1 MFGKLSLSALPLA
14 SPIQMGGVGFMVL
27 LVLAVVVYLTRARK
41 WGYLW
46 KEWLTSVDHKRIGIM
61 YMILAFLMLIRGFI
75 DALMMRGQ
83 QAIAYGANQGY
94 LTSEHYD
101 QIFSAHGTIMI
112 LFMAMPF
119 IIGLMNIA
127 LPLQLGARDVA
138 FPYMNS
144 LSLWLTAAGAV
155 LLNLSL
161 VFGEFA
167 QTGWSG
173 YPPLSEINYSPGV
186 GVDYYIWSLEI
197 AGAGTLMSGIN
208 FLVTIMRMRAPGMG
222 YMKMPIFAWTSLCTN
237 ILIIGAFP
245 VLTVT
250 LGLLSLDRYLG
261 MHFFTNGSGGNMMM
275 YVNLFW
281 AWGHPEVYIVIL
293 PAFGIFSEVVAT
305 FSGKPLFGYKSM
317 VAATFAITFLSFTVW
332 LHHFF
337 TMGAGGDVNAV
348 FGISTMLIAVP
359 TGVKIFNWLFTMF
372 RGRVRFATPMLW
384 TIGFMVVFTLGG
396 MAGVLLAMPGADF
409 VLHNSVFLIAHFHS
423 MLIGGTAFGIFAGIA
438 YWFPKALGFSLDERL
453 GRRAFWGWLV
463 GFVLAFGPLYVL
475 GFMGMTRRLS
485 HYDNPAFQPWLIV
498 AAVGAAVILFGIVN
512 QIAQLVVSVRN
523 REKGRDLTGD
533 PWNGRTLEW
542 AIPSPPPPYNFALL
556 PEVRG
561 IDAFWEEKQKGG
573 PRRPAAYLDIAMPR
587 NSPVG
592 VIVGAAS
599 LVLGFGLVWHIWWMA
614 ILGLVGILASIVA
627 FASNESTE
635 YRISAAEVERIELA
649 GRAKE
654 G

>member
-1 MFGKLSLSALPLA
+1 MFGKLSLSALPLT

-208 FLVTIMRMRAPGMG
+208 FLVTIMRKRAPGMG

-261 MHFFTNGSGGNMMM
+261 MHFFTDGSGGNMMM

-573 PRRPAAYLDIAMPR
+573 PRRPAAYLDIMMPR

>member
-1 MFGKLSLSALPLA
+1 MFGKLSLSALPLT

-573 PRRPAAYLDIAMPR
+573 PQRPAAYLDIMMPR

>member
-1 MFGKLSLSALPLA
+1 MFGKLSLSALPLT

-573 PRRPAAYLDIAMPR
+573 PRRPAAYLDIMMPR